1 MTTYAKGAD
10 VEALARSARVIK
22 GMQAELT
29 RIEATSRG
37 AMRSIEAGWGGDN
50 VRALVRHFNTR
61 AVPGLQACSGVFE
74 AMARRLEANV
84 ADQRS
89 ASGLGG
95 SGGSGGAG
103 GGGAGS
109 GAGSGGGGLNDVTKT
124 KGKKF
129 QLDPDKQPD
138 SMGDESGTSYRH
150 TTQDGRHTYENA
162 TEGED
167 GRVRYD
173 RYTHAG
179 DYRDRQLEHESGWR
193 SESESRVD
201 RPWLP
206 TDNSEDEDAFANRH
220 PGAST
225 AINRGVEGVNWME
238 RTEHQGHT
246 DYEPV
251 YYDADGKVTDKEHA
265 VRMAYGG
272 GPGTEVKGYHEF
284 GIKDGALAAGL
295 GGTAGAY
302 LLRGGVEGNLGAHG
316 KYNASGFVGAE
327 GKADAS
333 VSLGKDGLA
342 AKANA
347 SAMVG
352 VKGEAGVAYDN
363 GPLAAHASG
372 NAMAGAEAKADASVA
387 IGKDGIRTSA
397 GAEAFAGVKA
407 GGEVGGSIA
416 GVGGTAGGE
425 VYAGIGAH
433 ANIDANFSA
442 ESVKVKVDVG
452 AAIGIGGGVNFSV
465 DVNPKEFLEDTGLDD
480 VADGIGA
487 AVKDPIGTIGGF
499 FP

>member
-10 VEALARSARVIK
+10 VEALARSARIIK

-37 AMRSIEAGWGGDN
+37 AMRSIETSWGGDN
-50 VRALVRHFNTR
+50 LRALVRHFNAT
-61 AVPGLQACSGVFE
+61 AVPGLQACSGVFD
-74 AMARRLEANV
+74 AMARRLDENV
-84 ADQRS
+84 ATQRS

-95 SGGSGGAG
+95 SGGSGSSG
-103 GGGAGS
+103 GTG
-109 GAGSGGGGLNDVTKT
+109 GSGGAGGLNDVTKT
-124 KGKKF
+124 EGKKF

-150 TTQDGRHTYENA
+150 TTQDGRHSYENA
-162 TEGED
+162 KEGDD

-193 SESESRVD
+193 SETERKVD

-206 TDNSEDEDAFANRH
+206 TDDSEDKHAFANRH
-220 PGAST
+220 PNADK
-225 AINRGVEGVNWME
+225 AIDRGIEGVNWME
-238 RTEHQGHT
+238 RTDHEGHT

-251 YYDADGKVTDKEHA
+251 YYDADGNVTDKEHA
-265 VRMAYGG
+265 VRMSYGG
-272 GPGTEVKGYHEF
+272 GMGTEAKGYHEF
-284 GIKDGALAAGL
+284 GIKEGALAAGL
-295 GGTAGAY
+295 GGSAGAY
-302 LLRGGVEGNLGAHG
+302 LLRGGVEGNLGNHG
-316 KYNASGFVGAE
+316 TYNASGFVGAE

-333 VSLGKDGLA
+333 VAL
-342 AKANA
+342 
-347 SAMVG
+347 
-352 VKGEAGVAYDN
+352 
-363 GPLAAHASG
+363 
-372 NAMAGAEAKADASVA
+372 
-387 IGKDGIRTSA
+387 GKDGIRTSA

-407 GGEVGGSIA
+407 GGEVGGNIA
-416 GVGGTAGGE
+416 GVGGTVGGE

-452 AAIGIGGGVNFSV
+452 AAIGIGGGVSFGV
-465 DVNPKEFLEDTGLDD
+465 DVNPKEFLEDTGLGD

>member
-10 VEALARSARVIK
+10 VEALARTARVIK

-37 AMRSIEAGWGGDN
+37 AMRSIEASWGGDN
-50 VRALVRHFNTR
+50 LRALVRHFNAT
-61 AVPGLQACSGVFE
+61 AVPGLQACNGVFD
-74 AMARRLEANV
+74 AMARRLDENV
-84 ADQRS
+84 AAQRS

-95 SGGSGGAG
+95 SGGSGGSA

-109 GAGSGGGGLNDVTKT
+109 GAGGGGLNDVTKT
-124 KGKKF
+124 EGKKF
-129 QLDPDKQPD
+129 QLDPDRQPD

-162 TEGED
+162 REGDD

-179 DYRDRQLEHESGWR
+179 DYRDRQLEQESGWR
-193 SESESRVD
+193 SETERTVD

-206 TDNSEDEDAFANRH
+206 TDNSEDKDAFANRH
-220 PGAST
+220 PNADK
-225 AINRGVEGVNWME
+225 AIDRGLEGVNWME
-238 RTEHQGHT
+238 RTDHEVHT

-251 YYDADGKVTDKEHA
+251 YYDADGNVTDKDHA

-284 GIKDGALAAGL
+284 GIKEGALAAGL

-316 KYNASGFVGAE
+316 KYNASGFVGVE

-333 VSLGKDGLA
+333 VALGKDGLA

-363 GPLAAHASG
+363 GPLAAHASAD
-372 NAMAGAEAKADASVA
+372 AMAGAEAKADASVA

-407 GGEVGGSIA
+407 GGEVGGNIA
-416 GVGGTAGGE
+416 GVGGTVGGE

-452 AAIGIGGGVNFSV
+452 AAIGIGGGASFSV
-465 DVNPKEFLEDTGLDD
+465 DVNPKEFLEDTGLGD

>member
-179 DYRDRQLEHESGWR
+179 DYRDRQLVHESGWR

-465 DVNPKEFLEDTGLDD
+465 DVNPKEFLEDTGLGD

>member
-50 VRALVRHFNTR
+50 VRALVRHFNTT

-74 AMARRLEANV
+74 AMAWRLEANV